1 MTAKDLARH
10 IVVTLRDKGHVAYWA
25 GGCVRDLL
33 LGVEPQDYD
42 VATDALAVEIQSY
55 FPRSNAVG
63 AQFGVVLVP
72 WDEAQ
77 VEVATFRLDHDYR
90 DGRRPSSVSFTRSAE
105 QDVQRRDFTIN
116 GLLFDPLEDRY
127 LDFVGGRRDLEARL
141 IRAIGSAAERFAE
154 DKLRMLRAV
163 RLAARLD
170 FAIESETLAAI
181 RGHAPE
187 VLQIAPERIRDELN
201 RILTEGRARRGFE
214 LLDETGLLNAILP
227 EVARMKGV
235 AQPPEFHPE
244 GDVWTHTLLMLEQL
258 ENPTVTLALG
268 TLLHDVGKPPTYR
281 VAGRIRFDGHVE
293 AGVEI
298 ARGICER
305 LRYSNTETEQVV
317 ALVANHMRFR
327 EVTRMR
333 TSTLKRFMRLPGF
346 EEHLELHRLDCLG
359 SHRDLGNYEFL
370 RRMESELDEKDL
382 RPPRLITGDDLIAAG
397 YEPGP
402 PFQAILAA
410 VENAQLEGQLNSR
423 EEALAFVERRF
434 EKPAGRGR
442 QGDQAGVGQTG

>member
-1 MTAKDLARH
+1 MTAKELARH
-10 IVVTLRDKGHVAYWA
+10 VVVTLRDKGHEAYWA

-33 LGVEPQDYD
+33 LGREPKDYD
-42 VATDALAVEIQSY
+42 VASGAPAAEIQGY
-55 FPRSNAVG
+55 FPGAVAVG
-63 AQFGVVLVP
+63 ERFGVVLVRQ
-72 WDEAQ
+72 DEAQ

-90 DGRRPSSVSFTRSAE
+90 DGRRPSSVSFTRSPE

-116 GLLFDPLEDRY
+116 GLLFDPLDERC

-141 IRAIGSAAERFAE
+141 IRAIGSPAERFAE

-163 RLAARLD
+163 RFAARLD
-170 FAIESETLAAI
+170 FAIESETLTAI
-181 RGHAPE
+181 RDRAPE
-187 VLQIAPERIRDELN
+187 IEQVSPERIRDELN

-244 GDVWTHTLLMLEQL
+244 GDVWTHTLLMLESL
-258 ENPTVTLALG
+258 DNPTVTLALG

-281 VAGRIRFDGHVE
+281 VAERIRFDGHVE
-293 AGVEI
+293 AGVEA

-305 LRYSNTETEQVV
+305 LRYSNKETDQVL

-327 EVTRMR
+327 DVTRMR

-346 EEHLELHRLDCLG
+346 DEHLELHRLDCLG
-359 SHRDLGNYEFL
+359 SHRDLDNYEFM
-370 RRMESELDEKDL
+370 RRMESELDAEDL
-382 RPPRLITGDDLIAAG
+382 RPPPLITGDDLIAAG

-402 PFQAILAA
+402 PFQTMLAE
-410 VENAQLEGQLNSR
+410 VENAQLEGMLNNR
-423 EEALAFVERRF
+423 EEALAFVKQRF
-434 EKPAGRGR
+434 EKPTG
-442 QGDQAGVGQTG
+442 QGHQVE

>member
-1 MTAKDLARH
+1 MTAKVLARH
-10 IVVTLRDKGHVAYWA
+10 IVVTLRDKGHQAYWA

-33 LGVEPQDYD
+33 LGREPKDYD
-42 VATDALAVEIQSY
+42 IATDALAADIQSY
-55 FPRSNAVG
+55 FPRALAVG
-63 AQFGVVLVP
+63 AQFGVVLVQE
-72 WDEAQ
+72 DDAH

-90 DGRRPSSVSFTRSAE
+90 DGRRPSRVSFTRSPQ

-116 GLLFDPLEDRY
+116 GLLFDPLEGRC

-141 IRAIGSAAERFAE
+141 IRAVGSPAERFAE

-163 RLAARLD
+163 RFAARLG
-170 FAIESETLAAI
+170 FAIESETSAAI

-187 VLQIAPERIRDELN
+187 IEQISPERIRDELN
-201 RILTEGRARRGFE
+201 HILTEGRARRGFE
-214 LLDETGLLNAILP
+214 LLDETGLLQAILP

-244 GDVWTHTLLMLEQL
+244 GDVWTHTLLMLEKL
-258 ENPTVTLALG
+258 ENPTVSLALG

-281 VAGRIRFDGHVE
+281 VAERIRFDGHVD

-298 ARGICER
+298 ARRICER
-305 LRYSNTETEQVV
+305 LRYSHKETEQVL

-333 TSTLKRFMRLPGF
+333 TSTLKKFLRLPGF
-346 EEHLELHRLDCLG
+346 DEHLELHRLDCLG
-359 SHRDLGNYEFL
+359 SHRDLSNYEFV
-370 RRMESELDEKDL
+370 RRLESELDEEDL
-382 RPPRLITGDDLIAAG
+382 RPPRLITGDDLMAAG

-402 PFQAILAA
+402 PFQVILAE
-410 VENAQLEGQLNSR
+410 VENAQLEGRLNSR
-423 EEALAFVERRF
+423 EDALAFVEQRF
-434 EKPAGRGR
+434 EKPMGRGR
-442 QGDQAGVGQTG
+442 GAG